1 MSQIF
6 EQIRSEISF
15 NDVVL
20 YMKGNE
26 QFPMCGFS
34 TAVVKI
40 LKTLGVKF
48 KVIDVL
54 QDAELREAI
63 KTFTNWP
70 TLPQLYIKGE
80 FVGGCDIVRDMYKA
94 GELQALLNEKGV
106 PFEVS
111 ESH

>member
-1 MSQIF
+1 MSQVF
-6 EQIRSEISF
+6 DQIRSEISF

-40 LKTLGVKF
+40 LKTLGVQF
-48 KVIDVL
+48 KAIDVL
-54 QDAELREAI
+54 QDVELREAI

-94 GELQALLNEKGV
+94 GELQILLNKKGV
-106 PFEVS
+106 PFGVA
-111 ESH
+111 ESQ